1 MKGDFIM
8 ELKTKYIT
16 ADDFKQYFGIDLEAE
31 LKTNDNP
38 SNEVT
43 AFLKRIENRM
53 CAFINARF
61 YKNVDID
68 YKHFTDYQKE
78 HYKLALLEQ
87 ANYVLTQGDVSVDS
101 GYDIESGVK
110 ADRKILDSIKI
121 SSNAIDE
128 LILCGLWNRKI
139 KNRGR
144 GALDGWWL

>member
-1 MKGDFIM
+1 M

-16 ADDFKQYFGIDLEAE
+16 PDDFKQYFGIDLEAE
-31 LKTNDNP
+31 LKTSANP
-38 SNEVT
+38 SDEAN
-43 AFLKRIENRM
+43 AFLKRVENRIS
-53 CAFINARF
+53 AFINARF

-68 YKHFTDYQKE
+68 FPHFTDYQKE

-87 ANYVLTQGDVSVDS
+87 ANYVLTQGDLSVDS
-101 GYDIESGVK
+101 GYDIEKGDL
-110 ADRKILDSIKI
+110 ADRRTLDIKKI
-121 SSNAIDE
+121 SSNTIDE

>member
-1 MKGDFIM
+1 M

-16 ADDFKQYFGIDLEAE
+16 ADDFKMYFGIDLEAE

-38 SNEVT
+38 SDEVN
-43 AFLKRIENRM
+43 AFLLRIENRLS
-53 CAFINARF
+53 AFINATF

-68 YKHFTDYQKE
+68 YKNFTDYQKE

-87 ANYVLTQGDVSVDS
+87 ANYVLTQGDISVDS
-101 GYDIESGVK
+101 GYDVESGIK
-110 ADRKILDSIKI
+110 ASREELVKI
-121 SSNAIDE
+121 SISPNTMNE

-144 GALDGWWL
+144 GALDGW

>member
-1 MKGDFIM
+1 MKGDFTM

-38 SNEVT
+38 SDEVN

-53 CAFINARF
+53 GAFINARF

-101 GYDIESGVK
+101 GYDIESGSEAEEVLRTI
-110 ADRKILDSIKI
+110 ADNGKYQAASVDGLGV
-121 SSNAIDE
+121 AIDNITKDVE
-128 LILCGLWNRKI
+128 KI
-139 KNRGR
+139 INNVK
-144 GALDGWWL
+144 

>member
-1 MKGDFIM
+1 M

-16 ADDFKQYFGIDLEAE
+16 ADDFKMYFGIDLEAE

-38 SNEVT
+38 SDEVN
-43 AFLKRIENRM
+43 AFLLRIENRM
-53 CAFINARF
+53 CAFINANF

-68 YKHFTDYQKE
+68 FKKFTDYQKE

-87 ANYVLTQGDVSVDS
+87 ANYVLTQGDISVDS
-101 GYDIESGVK
+101 GYDVESGIK
-110 ADRKILDSIKI
+110 ASREDLVKI
-121 SSNAIDE
+121 SISPNARNE

>member
-1 MKGDFIM
+1 M

-16 ADDFKQYFGIDLEAE
+16 ADDFKMYFGIDLEAE

-38 SNEVT
+38 SDEVN
-43 AFLKRIENRM
+43 AFLLRIENRLS
-53 CAFINARF
+53 AFINATF

-68 YKHFTDYQKE
+68 YKNFTDYQKE

-87 ANYVLTQGDVSVDS
+87 ANYVLTQGDISVDS
-101 GYDIESGVK
+101 GYDVESGIK
-110 ADRKILDSIKI
+110 ASREELVKI
-121 SSNAIDE
+121 SISPNTMNE